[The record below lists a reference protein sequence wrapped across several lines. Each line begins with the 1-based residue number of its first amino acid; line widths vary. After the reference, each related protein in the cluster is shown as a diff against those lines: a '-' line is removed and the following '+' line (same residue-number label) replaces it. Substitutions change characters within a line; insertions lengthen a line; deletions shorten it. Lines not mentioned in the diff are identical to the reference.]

1 MRCDG
6 PARGA
11 AGRAAAGRPRDPA
24 LGRAILAAAERQLG
38 ELGYARMS
46 LESVAAAAGTTV
58 PSVRRRY
65 RSKAGLVGAVIDS
78 LRVADLPAPEG
89 PPRARA
95 LAILQ
100 NFQDNLRR
108 ADAMAVVGTLL
119 AEQRRH
125 PELLETFRRRLV
137 GPRRASL
144 RQALADGI
152 EAGELPS
159 SADPEVLASMLI
171 GSFYARYL
179 ATSEIPAD
187 WPDRT
192 LRPVSPGQPRLRA

>member
-1 MRCDG
+1 VCAATT
-6 PARGA
+6 AR
-11 AGRAAAGRPRDPA
+11 AAGRPRDPA

-58 PSVRRRY
+58 PSVRRRFQ
-65 RSKAGLVGAVIDS
+65 SKAELVGAVIDS
-78 LRVADLPAPEG
+78 LRVADLPAAEG

-95 LAILQ
+95 LAILR

-108 ADAMAVVGTLL
+108 TDAMSVVGTLL
-119 AEQRRH
+119 AEERRH
-125 PELLETFRRRLV
+125 PELLETFCRRLV
-137 GPRRASL
+137 GPRRALL

-152 EAGELPS
+152 EAGELPP
-159 SADPEVLASMLI
+159 ADPEVLASMLI

-192 LRPVSPGQPRLRA
+192 LRPVWPEQPAAFSGAS

>member
-1 MRCDG
+1 VCAAT
-6 PARGA
+6 ARP
-11 AGRAAAGRPRDPA
+11 AGRPRDPV

-78 LRVADLPAPEG
+78 LRVADLPAAEG
-89 PPRARA
+89 PPRTRA

-100 NFQDNLRR
+100 NFHGNLLR
-108 ADAMAVVGTLL
+108 ADAMPVVGTLL
-119 AEQRRH
+119 AEERRH
-125 PELLETFRRRLV
+125 PELLEIFRQRLV
-137 GPRRASL
+137 GPRRAAL

-152 EAGELPS
+152 AAGELS
-159 SADPEVLASMLI
+159 GDPEVLANMLI

-179 ATSEIPAD
+179 ATSEIPAA

-192 LRPVSPGQPRLRA
+192 LRSVWPDQPAAFRGA

>member
-1 MRCDG
+1 MC
-6 PARGA
+6 A
-11 AGRAAAGRPRDPA
+11 AATRTAGRPRDPA

-58 PSVRRRY
+58 PSLRRRF
-65 RSKAGLVGAVIDS
+65 RSKAELVGAVIDA
-78 LRVADLPAPEG
+78 LRVADLPAADG
-89 PPRARA
+89 PPRTRA
-95 LAILQ
+95 LAILR
-100 NFQDNLRR
+100 NFHENLRR
-108 ADAMAVVGTLL
+108 TDAMSVVGTLL
-119 AEQRRH
+119 AEERRH
-125 PELLETFRRRLV
+125 PELLETFRRRVV
-137 GPRRASL
+137 GPRRALL

-152 EAGELPS
+152 EAGELPP

-179 ATSEIPAD
+179 AASDLPAD

-192 LRPVSPGQPRLRA
+192 LRPVWPEQP